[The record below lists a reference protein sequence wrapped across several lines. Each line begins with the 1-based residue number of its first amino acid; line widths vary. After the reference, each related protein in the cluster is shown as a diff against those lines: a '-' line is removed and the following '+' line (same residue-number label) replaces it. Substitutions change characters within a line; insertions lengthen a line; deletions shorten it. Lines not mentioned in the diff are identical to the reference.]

1 MSIKM
6 RVTAAV
12 LAASTLGGVLW
23 FHHRA
28 DAGTTPSYRL
38 GKVERGSVKSTVSA
52 TGTLGA
58 VRTVQ
63 VGTQVS
69 GQIAALY
76 VDFNDHVK
84 KGQLIARID
93 PVLQQAAVQDAQAG
107 LAKAQAV
114 YTQTQLDYERS
125 KKLHDQQIATDAEY
139 NVAQSSYA
147 QAQASLTSAKI
158 NLERAKQNLAYTN
171 IYSPID
177 GVVVE
182 RAMDVG
188 QTVAASF
195 SAPQLFVIA
204 NDLSRMQI
212 LASVDESDIGK
223 IQAGQPVTFTVQSFP
238 DRTFNGTVDQVRLNS
253 TTLNNVVSYTAV
265 VAVSNEDGKL
275 LPGMTASVKLQT
287 ASADDVLTVP
297 STALRFTPPEGA
309 KTNMPAR
316 RQRTGDSTATPTDS
330 ANGAANGQRAGGNG
344 GGFGGGFPGGP
355 GGNGAPRRPRATGT
369 QPGSMARLWTVDAEG
384 TLTPHFVKLG
394 ISDGQKTQIT
404 SRDLK
409 EGENIVISATQPGAT
424 TASTSGTTANP
435 LQPQQQQRRGPGG
448 PF

>member
-23 FHHRA
+23 FTHRA

-76 VDFNDHVK
+76 VDFNSHVK

-93 PVLQQAAVQDAQAG
+93 PILQEAAVQDAEAG
-107 LAKAQAV
+107 LAKANAV
-114 YTQTQLDYERS
+114 ATQTQLDYERS
-125 KKLHDQQIATDAEY
+125 KKLHDQQIATDAEF

-147 QAQASLTSAKI
+147 QAKASLTSARI
-158 NLERAKQNLAYTN
+158 NLQRAKQNLSYTN

-182 RAMDVG
+182 RTMDVG

-223 IQAGQPVTFTVQSFP
+223 IQPGQPVTFTVQSFP
-238 DRTFNGTVDQVRLNS
+238 DRQFTGSVEQVRLNS

-265 VAVSNEDGKL
+265 VTVSNEDGKL
-275 LPGMTASVKLQT
+275 LPGMTASVKLVT
-287 ASADDVLTVP
+287 ASADDMLTVP

-309 KTNMPAR
+309 KTNTPVRPNRPA
-316 RQRTGDSTATPTDS
+316 GDSAAAPAAVAS
-330 ANGAANGQRAGGNG
+330 GAPAGGPPA
-344 GGFGGGFPGGP
+344 GGFGGFPGGP
-355 GGNGAPRRPRATGT
+355 GGANAPRRPRTTGT
-369 QPGSMARLWTVDAEG
+369 TPGSMARLWTVDANG
-384 TLTPHFVKLG
+384 VLTPHFVKLG
-394 ISDGQKTQIT
+394 ISDGQKTQIN
-404 SRDLK
+404 SRDLTD
-409 EGENIVISATQPGAT
+409 GASIVISATQPGAS
-424 TASTSGTTANP
+424 TAASAGTTANP
-435 LQPQQQQRRGPGG
+435 LQPAQQRRGPGG

>member
-12 LAASTLGGVLW
+12 LAASTLSGVLW
-23 FHHRA
+23 FTHRA

-38 GKVERGSVKSTVSA
+38 GKLERGSVKSTVSA

-58 VRTVQ
+58 VRTVE

-69 GQIAALY
+69 GQISALN
-76 VDFNDHVK
+76 VDYNSHVK

-93 PVLQQAAVQDAQAG
+93 PILQEQAVADAQAG
-107 LAKAQAV
+107 LARAEAV
-114 YTQTQLDYERS
+114 VTQTQLEYERS
-125 KKLHDQQIATDAEY
+125 KKLHDQQIATDAEF
-139 NVAQSSYA
+139 NVAQSNYA
-147 QAQASLTSAKI
+147 QARASLTSARI
-158 NLERAKQNLAYTN
+158 NLQRAKQNLSYTN

-188 QTVAASF
+188 QTVAASL
-195 SAPQLFVIA
+195 SAPKLFVIA

-238 DRTFNGTVDQVRLNS
+238 DRQFNGSVEQVRLNS

-265 VAVSNEDGKL
+265 VSVSNEDGKL
-275 LPGMTASVKLQT
+275 LPGMTASVKLVT

-309 KTNMPAR
+309 KTNMPVRPAR
-316 RQRTGDSTATPTDS
+316 PAGDSTTVPSAAPGSAPT
-330 ANGAANGQRAGGNG
+330 AGFNG
-344 GGFGGGFPGGP
+344 GGFPGGGFPGGP
-355 GGNGAPRRPRATGT
+355 GGANAPRRPRPAGS
-369 QPGSMARLWTVDAEG
+369 QPGSMARLWTVDAAG
-384 TLTPHFVKLG
+384 VLTPHFVRLG

-404 SRDLK
+404 SRDLQP
-409 EGENIVISATQPGAT
+409 GASIVISATQPGTST
-424 TASTSGTTANP
+424 TASTGTTANP
-435 LQPQQQQRRGPGG
+435 LQPQNTQRRGPGG

>member
-1 MSIKM
+1 
-6 RVTAAV
+6 
-12 LAASTLGGVLW
+12 
-23 FHHRA
+23 
-28 DAGTTPSYRL
+28 
-38 GKVERGSVKSTVSA
+38 VKSTVSA
-52 TGTLGA
+52 TGTLSA

-93 PVLQQAAVQDAQAG
+93 PILQEAAVQDAEAG
-107 LAKAQAV
+107 LAKATAV
-114 YTQTQLDYERS
+114 ATQTQLDYERS
-125 KKLHDQQIATDAEY
+125 KKLHDQQIATDAEF

-147 QAQASLTSAKI
+147 QAKASLTSARI
-158 NLERAKQNLAYTN
+158 NLQRAKQNLAYTN

-182 RAMDVG
+182 RTMDVG

-195 SAPQLFVIA
+195 SAPQLFIIA

-223 IQAGQPVTFTVQSFP
+223 IQPGQPVTFTVQSFP
-238 DRTFNGTVDQVRLNS
+238 DRQFTGSVEQVRLNS

-275 LPGMTASVKLQT
+275 LPGMTASVKLVT

-309 KTNMPAR
+309 KTNMPVRPNRPA
-316 RQRTGDSTATPTDS
+316 GDSAAAPGAV
-330 ANGAANGQRAGGNG
+330 ANGPAAGGPPA
-344 GGFGGGFPGGP
+344 GGFPGG
-355 GGNGAPRRPRATGT
+355 GFGANGPRRPRPAGS
-369 QPGSMARLWTVDAEG
+369 QPGSMARLWTVDANG
-384 TLTPHFVKLG
+384 VLTPHFVKLG
-394 ISDGQKTQIT
+394 ISDGQKTQIN
-404 SRDLK
+404 SRDLTD
-409 EGENIVISATQPGAT
+409 GESIVIGTTQPGAT
-424 TASTSGTTANP
+424 TATSGTTANP
-435 LQPQQQQRRGPGG
+435 LQPQTNQRRGPGG

>member
-287 ASADDVLTVP
+287 ASADDVLTVS

-316 RQRTGDSTATPTDS
+316 RQRTGDSTAAPKDS

>member
-12 LAASTLGGVLW
+12 LAATTVGGVLW
-23 FHHRA
+23 FQARA

-58 VRTVQ
+58 VRTVE

-69 GQIAALY
+69 GQISALY
-76 VDFNDHVK
+76 VDYNSHVK

-93 PVLQQAAVQDAQAG
+93 PILQEQAVADAQAG
-107 LAKAQAV
+107 LARSEAV
-114 YTQTQLDYERS
+114 VTQTQLEYERS
-125 KKLHDQQIATDAEY
+125 KKLHDQQIATDAEF
-139 NVAQSSYA
+139 NVAQSNYA
-147 QAQASLTSAKI
+147 QARASLTSARI
-158 NLERAKQNLAYTN
+158 NLQRARQNLSYTN

-188 QTVAASF
+188 QTVAASL
-195 SAPQLFVIA
+195 SAPKLFVIA

-223 IQAGQPVTFTVQSFP
+223 IVAGQPVTFTVQSFP
-238 DRTFNGTVDQVRLNS
+238 ERQFTGSVEQVRLNS

-275 LPGMTASVKLQT
+275 LPGMTASVKLVT
-287 ASADDVLTVP
+287 ASADDVLTVS

-309 KTNMPAR
+309 KTNAPAR
-316 RQRTGDSTATPTDS
+316 PARPAGDSAAAPS
-330 ANGAANGQRAGGNG
+330 APAGGPPA
-344 GGFGGGFPGGP
+344 GGFQGGGFPGGP
-355 GGNGAPRRPRATGT
+355 GGNNAPRRPRATGT
-369 QPGSMARLWTVDAEG
+369 QPGSMATLWTVDSEG
-384 TLTPHFVKLG
+384 VLTPHRVRLG

-404 SRDLK
+404 SRDLQQ
-409 EGENIVISATQPGAT
+409 GASIVISATQPGSTA
-424 TASTSGTTANP
+424 TASTGTTANP
-435 LQPQQQQRRGPGG
+435 LQPQNTQRRGPGG

>member
-23 FHHRA
+23 FTHRA

-93 PVLQQAAVQDAQAG
+93 PILQEAAVQDAEAG
-107 LAKAQAV
+107 LAKANAV
-114 YTQTQLDYERS
+114 ATQTQLDYERS

-147 QAQASLTSAKI
+147 QAKASLTSARI
-158 NLERAKQNLAYTN
+158 NLQRAKQNLAYTN

-177 GVVVE
+177 GIVVE
-182 RAMDVG
+182 RTMDVG

-195 SAPQLFVIA
+195 SAPQLFIIA

-223 IQAGQPVTFTVQSFP
+223 IQPGQPVTFTVQSFP
-238 DRTFNGTVDQVRLNS
+238 DRQFTGSVEQVRLNS

-265 VAVSNEDGKL
+265 VTVSNEDGKL
-275 LPGMTASVKLQT
+275 LPGMTASVKLVT
-287 ASADDVLTVP
+287 ASADDVPTVP

-309 KTNMPAR
+309 KTNTPVR
-316 RQRTGDSTATPTDS
+316 PNRPPGDSGAAPS
-330 ANGAANGQRAGGNG
+330 APANGQTAGGPPA
-344 GGFGGGFPGGP
+344 GGFGGFPGGP
-355 GGNGAPRRPRATGT
+355 GGANAPRRPRTTGT
-369 QPGSMARLWTVDAEG
+369 QPGSMARLWTVDANG
-384 TLTPHFVKLG
+384 VLTPHFVKLG
-394 ISDGQKTQIT
+394 ISDGQKTQIN
-404 SRDLK
+404 SRDLT
-409 EGENIVISATQPGAT
+409 EGTSIVISATQPGAAT
-424 TASTSGTTANP
+424 TASTGTTANP
-435 LQPQQQQRRGPGG
+435 LQPQNNQRRGPGG

>member
-38 GKVERGSVKSTVSA
+38 GKLERGSVKSTVSA

-76 VDFNDHVK
+76 VDFNSHVK

-93 PVLQQAAVQDAQAG
+93 PILQEAAVQDAEAG
-107 LAKAQAV
+107 LAKANAV
-114 YTQTQLDYERS
+114 ATQTQLDYERS

-147 QAQASLTSAKI
+147 QAKASLTSARI
-158 NLERAKQNLAYTN
+158 NLQRAKQNLSYTN

-182 RAMDVG
+182 RTMDVG

-223 IQAGQPVTFTVQSFP
+223 IQPGQPVTFTVQSFP
-238 DRTFNGTVDQVRLNS
+238 DRQFNGSVEQVRLNS

-265 VAVSNEDGKL
+265 VSVSNEDGKL
-275 LPGMTASVKLQT
+275 LPGMTASVKLVT

-309 KTNMPAR
+309 KTNAPVRPAR
-316 RQRTGDSTATPTDS
+316 PAGDSSAAPSAVATAP
-330 ANGAANGQRAGGNG
+330 QAGG
-344 GGFGGGFPGGP
+344 FPGGGFPGGP
-355 GGNGAPRRPRATGT
+355 GGNNAPRRARPTGN
-369 QPGSMARLWTVDAEG
+369 QPGSFSTLYTVDADG
-384 TLTPHFVKLG
+384 VLTPHRVKLG
-394 ISDGQKTQIT
+394 ISDGQKTAIT
-404 SRDLK
+404 SRDLQQ
-409 EGENIVISATQPGAT
+409 GASIVISATQPGAT
-424 TASTSGTTANP
+424 TASATGTTANP
-435 LQPQQQQRRGPGG
+435 LQPQATNRGRGPGG

>member
-23 FHHRA
+23 FQARA
-28 DAGTTPSYRL
+28 DAGTTPSFRL
-38 GKVERGSVKSTVSA
+38 GKIERGSVKSTVSA

-58 VRTVQ
+58 VRTVE

-69 GQIAALY
+69 GQISALY
-76 VDFNDHVK
+76 VDYNSHVK

-93 PVLQQAAVQDAQAG
+93 PILQEQAVADAQAG
-107 LAKAQAV
+107 LARSEAV
-114 YTQTQLDYERS
+114 VTQTQLEYERS
-125 KKLHDQQIATDAEY
+125 KKLHDQQIATDAEF
-139 NVAQSSYA
+139 NVAQSNYA
-147 QAQASLTSAKI
+147 QARASLTSARI
-158 NLERAKQNLAYTN
+158 NLQRAKQNLSYTN

-188 QTVAASF
+188 QTVAASL
-195 SAPQLFVIA
+195 SAPKLFVIA

-223 IQAGQPVTFTVQSFP
+223 IVAGQPVTFSVQSFP
-238 DRTFNGTVDQVRLNS
+238 ERQFEGSVEQVRLNS

-265 VAVSNEDGKL
+265 VSVSNEDGKL
-275 LPGMTASVKLQT
+275 LPGMTASVKLVT
-287 ASADDVLTVP
+287 ASADDVLTVS

-309 KTNMPAR
+309 KTNAPVRPTRPA
-316 RQRTGDSTATPTDS
+316 GDSARASSVP
-330 ANGAANGQRAGGNG
+330 AGGAPTA
-344 GGFGGGFPGGP
+344 GFQGGGFPGGP
-355 GGNGAPRRPRATGT
+355 GGNGAPRRPRPTGS
-369 QPGSMARLWTVDAEG
+369 QPGSMAQVWTVDANG
-384 TLTPHFVKLG
+384 VLTPHRVRLG

-404 SRDLK
+404 SRDLT
-409 EGENIVISATQPGAT
+409 EGASIVIGTTQPGAT
-424 TASTSGTTANP
+424 AALTGTTANP
-435 LQPQQQQRRGPGG
+435 LQPQNNQRRGPGG

>member
-1 MSIKM
+1 MTNRM
-6 RVTAAV
+6 RLTAGAV
-12 LAASTLGGVLW
+12 LAATTLGGVLW
-23 FHHRA
+23 FNHRA

-38 GKVERGSVKSTVSA
+38 GKVERGDVRQTVSA

-58 VRTVQ
+58 VRTVE

-69 GQIAALY
+69 GQIAALF
-76 VDFNDHVK
+76 VDFNSHVK

-93 PVLQQAAVQDAQAG
+93 PILQEQAVADAQAG
-107 LAKAQAV
+107 VSRADAV
-114 YTQTQLDYERS
+114 VTQTQLEFERS
-125 KKLHDQQIATDAEY
+125 KKLHDQQIATDAEF
-139 NVAQSSYA
+139 NVAQSNYSVA
-147 QAQASLTSAKI
+147 KANLTSARISLQKA
-158 NLERAKQNLAYTN
+158 RQNLAYTN

-188 QTVAASF
+188 QTVAASL
-195 SAPQLFVIA
+195 SAPKLFVIA

-238 DRTFNGTVDQVRLNS
+238 DRTFNGSVEQVRLNS

-265 VAVSNEDGKL
+265 VSVNNEDGKL
-275 LPGMTASVKLQT
+275 LPGMTASVKLVT
-287 ASADDVLTVP
+287 ASADSVLTVP

-309 KTNMPAR
+309 KTNAPVRPVRDSSAAAQAPA
-316 RQRTGDSTATPTDS
+316 A
-330 ANGAANGQRAGGNG
+330 GAAPQ

-355 GGNGAPRRPRATGT
+355 GGNAPRRPRPAGS
-369 QPGSMARLWTVDAEG
+369 QPGSMATLWTVDAGG
-384 TLTPHFVKLG
+384 TLTPHRVRLG
-394 ISDGQKTQIT
+394 ISDGTKTQIT
-404 SRDLK
+404 SRDL
-409 EGENIVISATQPGAT
+409 EQGASIVIGATQPGSSAAANT
-424 TASTSGTTANP
+424 GAPANP
-435 LQPQQQQRRGPGG
+435 LQPQAQNRGRGPGG

>member
-1 MSIKM
+1 MSPQHSHRSHQTRTMSIKM
-6 RVTAAV
+6 RVTAAA

-38 GKVERGSVKSTVSA
+38 GKVERASVKSTVSA

-76 VDFNDHVK
+76 VDFNSHVK

-93 PVLQQAAVQDAQAG
+93 PILQEAAVQDAEGG
-107 LAKAQAV
+107 LAKANAV
-114 YTQTQLDYERS
+114 ATQTQLDYERS

-147 QAQASLTSAKI
+147 QAKASLTSARI
-158 NLERAKQNLAYTN
+158 NLQRAKQTLSYTN

-182 RAMDVG
+182 RTMDVG

-195 SAPQLFVIA
+195 SAPKLFVIA
-204 NDLSRMQI
+204 HDLSRMQI

-223 IQAGQPVTFTVQSFP
+223 IQAGQPVTFAVQSFP
-238 DRTFNGTVDQVRLNS
+238 DRQFSGSVDQVRLNS

-265 VAVSNEDGKL
+265 VSVSNEDGKL
-275 LPGMTASVKLQT
+275 LPGMTASVKLVP
-287 ASADDVLTVP
+287 ASADDALPGP
-297 STALRFTPPEGA
+297 SHALRFTPPEGA
-309 KTNMPAR
+309 KTNAPVRKAR
-316 RQRTGDSTATPTDS
+316 TDS
-330 ANGAANGQRAGGNG
+330 SVAPSAA
-344 GGFGGGFPGGP
+344 
-355 GGNGAPRRPRATGT
+355 
-369 QPGSMARLWTVDAEG
+369 
-384 TLTPHFVKLG
+384 
-394 ISDGQKTQIT
+394 
-404 SRDLK
+404 
-409 EGENIVISATQPGAT
+409 
-424 TASTSGTTANP
+424 AS
-435 LQPQQQQRRGPGG
+435 
-448 PF
+448 